1 MSFCKYCGKQ
11 LPDNVTVCDVCQAER
26 TQSTPQPVAAPV
38 AASVAAPVQTP
49 ATTPAG
55 APVATPFATV
65 VQQPP
70 KKNWLV
76 AIIPALVGCVVFVC
90 MMFAFFGRSSDGSL
104 FGPSKEE
111 QYIAAAKDII
121 CDNLKNP
128 SSAIFND
135 AYVLEE
141 DDYGRAIVFIDVTS
155 ENALGG
161 AVRDACYV
169 CVQSVDGNGGYEC
182 SRYMAY
188 TKADVGYD
196 DIMLGALKKANNF
209 GEPMEDT
216 D

>member
-11 LPDNVTVCDVCQAER
+11 LPDNITVCDVCQAER
-26 TQSTPQPVAAPV
+26 TQLTPQTVAVPV

-49 ATTPAG
+49 VTTPAG
-55 APVATPFATV
+55 APVATPVATM

-90 MMFAFFGRSSDGSL
+90 MMFAFFGRISDGNL

-121 CDNLKNP
+121 SDNLKNP
-128 SSAIFND
+128 SSAIFNE
-135 AYVLEE
+135 AYLLEE

-155 ENALGG
+155 ENSLGG
-161 AVRDACYV
+161 AVRDECYV
-169 CVQSVDGNGGYEC
+169 CVQSVDDDGRYTC
-182 SRYMAY
+182 SRYMSFVEAN
-188 TKADVGYD
+188 GSYD
-196 DIMLGALKKANNF
+196 EIYLNTLKSANNF

-216 D
+216 Y

>member
-11 LPDNVTVCDVCQAER
+11 LPENITVCDVCQAER
-26 TQSTPQPVAAPV
+26 TQSTPQPVEAP
-38 AASVAAPVQTP
+38 AEASVA
-49 ATTPAG
+49 TPAG
-55 APVATPFATV
+55 APVATPVATT

-128 SSAIFND
+128 SSAIFNE
-135 AYVLEE
+135 AYLLEE

-161 AVRDACYV
+161 AVRDECYV
-169 CVQSVDGNGGYEC
+169 CVQSVDDDGRYEC
-182 SRYMAY
+182 SRYAAY
-188 TKADVGYD
+188 VKANGSYNE
-196 DIMLGALKKANNF
+196 IYLNTLKTANNF
-209 GEPMEDT
+209 GEPMEEND
-216 D
+216 